1 MTNTTASAV
10 ILNTVTLINTFI
22 TSFIC
27 LVILITLVCRVALR
41 KDVHLLLCTNTY
53 VAILA
58 YSLASGSLYID
69 ALRGDVQMFAD
80 GLNDSLMCQIR
91 GSVVLALLSAIFGAF
106 CLLAFFRLCRI
117 VHRQKQFFQQYHIQ
131 FIFVIFKWLL
141 SFTFVWFVKIE
152 YLPSEYYC
160 SIPFN
165 TLKPVLL
172 ASIIAYG
179 FPSTVIAVIY
189 IRISSYIHYHRLIMA
204 TQRRTRRDFLT
215 IQRTMFIVSILW
227 LLGIPSMVLLV
238 YGQVH
243 RGSIHPLTYRIQWIT
258 PSFAF
263 CVLSLV
269 LIKFDSRLSSI
280 LARRQV
286 VHMKL
291 RDMKVSQHNQ
301 NRRLRNKS

>member
-1 MTNTTASAV
+1 MMNITSPAV
-10 ILNTVTLINTFI
+10 ILNTVTLINTCI

-27 LVILITLVCRVALR
+27 LIILFMLICRLAFR

-69 ALRGDVQMFAD
+69 ALRGDIQMFAD
-80 GLNDSLMCQIR
+80 GLNDSLTCQIR
-91 GSVVLALLSAIFGAF
+91 GSVVLALLAAIFGAF
-106 CLLAFFRLCRI
+106 CLLAFFRLCRV

-131 FIFVIFKWLL
+131 FIFIIFKWLF

-160 SIPFN
+160 SIPFH

-172 ASIIAYG
+172 ASILAYG

-204 TQRRTRRDFLT
+204 TRRRTRRDFLT

-243 RGSIHPLTYRIQWIT
+243 HGSIHPLTYRIQWIT
-258 PSFAF
+258 PSFVF
-263 CVLSLV
+263 CLLSLV

-280 LARRQV
+280 LTRKQVARV
-286 VHMKL
+286 KL
-291 RDMKVSQHNQ
+291 RDRQVSQHNR